1 MDIQNL
7 KDVFKKFAV
16 DNNRAILVDGSWGI
30 GKTYYVLQFLKEF
43 DQTKKVRN
51 NKQKIVYVSL
61 FGKTSIDE
69 VHTEIYSKLHPVKQN
84 SKRIIQII
92 PKVAPL
98 VGAVGDIVSSLE
110 FALKDDNG
118 MGGTQITDAKENQTI
133 DSKENQSIDESKR
146 LGGRDVITAV
156 GEIADHVAAM
166 DHGTGRVKKRKSSKK
181 RNVIIL
187 DDLER
192 MNFDKISFAD
202 VLGYINNLFLQNFKV
217 IMICNSKE
225 IIKEKS
231 GEFQSF
237 KEKVFDRE
245 YFITS
250 TNREVID
257 SYFIGKTDSLKEY
270 IVSEFG
276 DNLRIAQR
284 VSGFY
289 VEAIQV
295 IKTISP
301 NYDEKVTDESILFG
315 CTLVVVACNTT
326 RYDREDKEKE
336 NLTELMMVSS
346 LRLDDI
352 SRKKIRDINKHV
364 SEKQL
369 GTIHTQLLAGLLLL
383 YHHNSN
389 EGLKRVLGEQEE
401 NQNPLLM
408 EAFYLSDADKERL
421 FDEQYE
427 YIMEAD
433 NLKGEPVF
441 QAVRSMCQY
450 KEYSHIDERENE
462 IIHSVIQK
470 CEEKDINS
478 VVRIGGFGGEINY
491 RFEEFRKTLKNAQV
505 ERLVQKICMELRQ
518 LHASKKYS
526 VLIDKLN
533 LISSDS
539 TYFTSEK
546 GHHFFVDEVMDTF
559 RDCNYFIDDL
569 YANICPP
576 QWEIAHRMCDLA
588 NECCFTQGIIEFI
601 SSIDF
606 NGDCSAK
613 QRYEILLKKCRAAVD
628 DG

>member
-156 GEIADHVAAM
+156 GEIVDHVAAM

-346 LRLDDI
+346 LGLDDI

-433 NLKGEPVF
+433 NLKGDPVF
-441 QAVRSMCQY
+441 
-450 KEYSHIDERENE
+450 
-462 IIHSVIQK
+462 
-470 CEEKDINS
+470 
-478 VVRIGGFGGEINY
+478 
-491 RFEEFRKTLKNAQV
+491 
-505 ERLVQKICMELRQ
+505 
-518 LHASKKYS
+518 
-526 VLIDKLN
+526 
-533 LISSDS
+533 
-539 TYFTSEK
+539 
-546 GHHFFVDEVMDTF
+546 
-559 RDCNYFIDDL
+559 
-569 YANICPP
+569 
-576 QWEIAHRMCDLA
+576 
-588 NECCFTQGIIEFI
+588 
-601 SSIDF
+601 
-606 NGDCSAK
+606 
-613 QRYEILLKKCRAAVD
+613 
-628 DG
+628 